1 MNHKIGMFSA
11 GKNGRSYGQMLELA
25 KEMGFSMLELYQFD
39 DLQTPDLNVAKA
51 LAEKA
56 ESLQMSFS
64 CLSLGADLMAEDI
77 ETQLQR
83 VKDYI
88 LVAQAAGAPYIHF
101 TTFPVL
107 SYDRRGVDRKKM
119 IQRLA
124 PSVRELCD
132 FGAEHQV
139 GCVLEGQGFYMNGVE
154 PLAELVSEVDHE
166 NLGIVA
172 DLGNTLCVDEAPERF
187 VGYFAPLIR
196 HVHIKDMVRQ
206 ELPDADPNV
215 RWIQSRGGNWLHRT
229 ELGTGVV
236 DLEKCLRILKTA
248 GYQGGYV
255 IENSY
260 LNRLE
265 KAAQDLQY
273 LERMLDKIYAEK

>member
-1 MNHKIGMFSA
+1 MNRKIGMFSA
-11 GKNGRSYGQMLELA
+11 CKNGRPYAQMLELA
-25 KEMGFSMLELYQFD
+25 KEMGFSMLELYQYD
-39 DLQTPDLNVAKA
+39 DLQTPDLDVAKA

-56 ESLQMSFS
+56 ASLEMSFS
-64 CLSLGADLMAEDI
+64 CLSFGADLMAEDVKP
-77 ETQLQR
+77 QLQR

-119 IQRLA
+119 IQKLA

-154 PLAELVSEVDHE
+154 PLAQLVSEVNHE

-172 DLGNTLCVDEAPERF
+172 DLGNTLCVDEAPENF

-206 ELPDADPNV
+206 DLPDDDPKI
-215 RWIQSRGGNWLHRT
+215 RWIQSRGGKWLHRT
-229 ELGTGVV
+229 ELGTGGVN
-236 DLEKCLRILKTA
+236 LEKCLRILKAA

-260 LNRLE
+260 LDRLD
-265 KAAQDLQY
+265 KAAQDLRY
-273 LERMLDKIYAEK
+273 LENLLNKIYE